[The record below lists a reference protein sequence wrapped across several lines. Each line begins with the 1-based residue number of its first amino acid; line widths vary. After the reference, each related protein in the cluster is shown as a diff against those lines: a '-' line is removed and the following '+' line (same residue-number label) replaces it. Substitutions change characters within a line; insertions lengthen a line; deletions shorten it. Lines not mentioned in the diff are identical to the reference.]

1 MQCPLLCVQDQLDC
15 PTSLGPNACANG
27 LNLCSDGSCQH
38 QCTSNQD
45 ANNKCSS
52 CPSKPGVYLKS
63 CLTTSSIYVDIPNYK
78 PDNATM
84 QLYETCSSKIML
96 GNSNTTFLYSTWT
109 DIKENGFKNT
119 LIWNVCDAPKGM
131 TFPIKGIMIFA

>member
-1 MQCPLLCVQDQLDC
+1 
-15 PTSLGPNACANG
+15 
-27 LNLCSDGSCQH
+27 
-38 QCTSNQD
+38 
-45 ANNKCSS
+45 
-52 CPSKPGVYLKS
+52 
-63 CLTTSSIYVDIPNYK
+63 
-78 PDNATM
+78 M

-109 DIKENGFKNT
+109 DVKENDYKNT